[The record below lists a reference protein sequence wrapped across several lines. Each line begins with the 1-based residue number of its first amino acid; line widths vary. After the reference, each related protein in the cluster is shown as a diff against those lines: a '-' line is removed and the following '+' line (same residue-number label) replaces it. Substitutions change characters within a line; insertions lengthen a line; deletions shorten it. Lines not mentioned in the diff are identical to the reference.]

1 MSDAETA
8 SGTPDAGA
16 GAATSARH
24 SVGVEANAPGAH
36 EQGSVPLSVPNIGE
50 LERRYVLEAVES
62 GFVSSVGP
70 FVSEFEERF
79 AEYVGAGYAVATSS
93 GTAALHVALILLGVE
108 RDDEVMV
115 SDFTFVGSINPIAYL
130 GAGAVLVD
138 SDASWDL
145 DPDLVEG
152 ELQRRVDA
160 GEPLPKVL
168 EVVHVLGQPADMGR
182 LAEIC
187 ERFGVA
193 VLEDAAES
201 LGATWTTGELA
212 GRHTGTVGRIGCYSF
227 NGNKV
232 ATTGGGGMLVTDDEA
247 LARRAKH
254 LTTQAKVPDI
264 GYLHDEVGYNYRL
277 TNIAAGLGLAQL
289 ERLPGFLEAKHRIA
303 RRYDEAFAELPLTL
317 PPRIEGTESNDWLY
331 SVLVPEDKGGR
342 DAFLAHLKSHQVQG
356 RALWRPLHAQPP
368 FAGSTVLGGDVGDDL
383 FARGV
388 SLPCSTDLTE
398 ADQERVVDAVL
409 TFFD

>member
-16 GAATSARH
+16 ATSARH
-24 SVGVEANAPGAH
+24 SVGGEANAPGAH
-36 EQGSVPLSVPNIGE
+36 EQGFVPLSVPNIGK

-130 GAGAVLVD
+130 GARAVLVD

-182 LAEIC
+182 LVEIC

-289 ERLPGFLEAKHRIA
+289 ERLPVFLEAKHRIA
-303 RRYDEAFAELPLTL
+303 RRYDEAFAELPL
-317 PPRIEGTESNDWLY
+317 R
-331 SVLVPEDKGGR
+331 VQR
-342 DAFLAHLKSHQVQG
+342 LALLGARARGQG
-356 RALWRPLHAQPP
+356 RPGRVHRAPEVAPGPGPGAVAAAARATAVRRLHRARWGRRRRPVRPRRVPALLHRPDRGRPG
-368 FAGSTVLGGDVGDDL
+368 AGRRCRPDL
-383 FARGV
+383 LR
-388 SLPCSTDLTE
+388 LT
-398 ADQERVVDAVL
+398 R
-409 TFFD
+409 TS